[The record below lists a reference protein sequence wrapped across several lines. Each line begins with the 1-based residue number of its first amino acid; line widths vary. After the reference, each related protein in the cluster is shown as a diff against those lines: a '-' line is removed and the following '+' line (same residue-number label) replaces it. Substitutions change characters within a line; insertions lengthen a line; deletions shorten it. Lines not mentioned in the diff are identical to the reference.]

1 MMKNRIVM
9 LAATV
14 IVFFSF
20 NASAADNEGYY
31 LSASV
36 GQARGGFDQAQGD
49 ATFKSIPGVTSVSST
64 VNDSPSSLKVEGGYQ
79 VNSNFAVEAGYVDIA
94 KYTYDATIQ
103 PGTIKV
109 SLAGKISLFKFD
121 AVGILPI
128 NDIFSTFGKLGFAMV
143 KADDTGSVNSAA
155 VTPSNTSTSSYTF
168 GFGLKANINKGLFV
182 TLDVENYD
190 PGEDFSGRFGM
201 WSLGAGYKF

>member
-1 MMKNRIVM
+1 MNKTKIGILVASVM
-9 LAATV
+9 V
-14 IVFFSF
+14 YFSWS
-20 NASAADNEGYY
+20 ASAAENEGYY

-36 GQARGGFDQAQGD
+36 GQARGGFDQASWD
-49 ATFKSIPGVTSVSST
+49 AAFKAIGFTSVSST
-64 VNDSPSSLKVEGGYQ
+64 TNSNPSSFKVEAGYQ
-79 VNSNFAVEAGYVDIA
+79 LNDNFAIEAGYVDIA
-94 KYTYDATIQ
+94 KYTYDATLQ
-103 PGTIKV
+103 PSSVKV
-109 SLAGKISLFKFD
+109 SMAGKISLVKLN

-143 KADDTGSVNSAA
+143 KADQTGSVNSVA
-155 VTPSNTSTSSYTF
+155 VSPTNTSTSAYTF
-168 GFGLKANINKGLFV
+168 GFGVKAKINKGLFI